1 MDLENGINEETN
13 ERIINF
19 ANQIEK
25 SSGKG
30 FGEVIIG
37 YQSVLVQ
44 YHKFAIILRT
54 SG

>member
-1 MDLENGINEETN
+1 MESMKRRT

-37 YQSVLVQ
+37 YQVSARSV
-44 YHKFAIILRT
+44 
-54 SG
+54 